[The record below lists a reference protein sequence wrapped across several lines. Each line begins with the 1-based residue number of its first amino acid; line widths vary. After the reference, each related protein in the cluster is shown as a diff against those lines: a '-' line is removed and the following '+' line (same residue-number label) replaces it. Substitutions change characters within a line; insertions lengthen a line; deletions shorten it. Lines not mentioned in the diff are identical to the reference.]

1 MDNNLIKKKISEKNK
16 AKKKYLEKL
25 ELLKQSYGVEF
36 KIDSFKNDDINKI
49 RFYNMNYQKSI
60 KNVSMVYDNK
70 YGKFNYLSY
79 DYSVERDSKTLS
91 NHKIIEDLNRE
102 KKLKLLVDEILKFNI
117 EYKQELMEIDNKYS
131 NSNLIFEEKGKEL
144 EFDRK
149 EKKE

>member
-1 MDNNLIKKKISEKNK
+1 MDNDLIKKKISEKNK

-25 ELLKQSYGVEF
+25 ELLKQSYGIEF

-131 NSNLIFEEKGKEL
+131 NSNLLFEEKGKEL

>member
-1 MDNNLIKKKISEKNK
+1 MDNDLIKKKISEKNK

>member
-131 NSNLIFEEKGKEL
+131 NSNLIFEEKGKEF

>member
-1 MDNNLIKKKISEKNK
+1 MNNDFIKKKISEKNK

-36 KIDSFKNDDINKI
+36 KIDNFKNNDINKI
-49 RFYNMNYQKSI
+49 RFYNMSYQKSI
-60 KNVSMVYDNK
+60 KNISMVYDNK

-79 DYSVERDSKTLS
+79 DYSDERNLKSLS

-102 KKLKLLVDEILKFNI
+102 KKLKLLVDEIIKLNT
-117 EYKQELMEIDNKYS
+117 EYKQEVIEIDNKY
-131 NSNLIFEEKGKEL
+131 NGSNLIFEARVKEL
-144 EFDRK
+144 KLDRK

>member
-1 MDNNLIKKKISEKNK
+1 MDNDLIKKKISEKNK

-91 NHKIIEDLNRE
+91 NYKIIEDLNRE
-102 KKLKLLVDEILKFNI
+102 KKLKLLVDEILKVNI

>member
-1 MDNNLIKKKISEKNK
+1 MDNDFIKKKISEKNK
-16 AKKKYLEKL
+16 VKKKYLEKL

-36 KIDSFKNDDINKI
+36 RIDSFKNNDINKI

-60 KNVSMVYDNK
+60 KNVSMIYDNK

-79 DYSVERDSKTLS
+79 DYSIEKDSKTIS

-102 KKLKLLVDEILKFNI
+102 KKLKLLVDEILKLNI
-117 EYKQELMEIDNKYS
+117 EYKQELLEIDNKYN

>member
-1 MDNNLIKKKISEKNK
+1 MDNDLIKKKISEKNK

-102 KKLKLLVDEILKFNI
+102 KKLKLLVDEILKVNI

>member
-1 MDNNLIKKKISEKNK
+1 MDNNFIKKKISEKNK
-16 AKKKYLEKL
+16 VKRKYLEQL

-36 KIDSFKNDDINKI
+36 KIDSFKNNDINKI

-60 KNVSMVYDNK
+60 KNVSIVYDNK

-102 KKLKLLVDEILKFNI
+102 KKLKLLVDEILKLNI
-117 EYKQELMEIDNKYS
+117 EYKQELLEIDNKYN
-131 NSNLIFEEKGKEL
+131 NSKLIIE
-144 EFDRK
+144 
-149 EKKE
+149 

>member
-1 MDNNLIKKKISEKNK
+1 MDNDLIKKKISEKNK

-36 KIDSFKNDDINKI
+36 KIDSFKNNDINKI

-60 KNVSMVYDNK
+60 KNVSLVYDNK

-79 DYSVERDSKTLS
+79 DYGVEKDSKTLS

-102 KKLKLLVDEILKFNI
+102 KKLKLLVDEILKLNI

-144 EFDRK
+144 EIDRK

>member
-1 MDNNLIKKKISEKNK
+1 MDNDLIKKKISEKNK

-25 ELLKQSYGVEF
+25 ELLKQSYGIEF